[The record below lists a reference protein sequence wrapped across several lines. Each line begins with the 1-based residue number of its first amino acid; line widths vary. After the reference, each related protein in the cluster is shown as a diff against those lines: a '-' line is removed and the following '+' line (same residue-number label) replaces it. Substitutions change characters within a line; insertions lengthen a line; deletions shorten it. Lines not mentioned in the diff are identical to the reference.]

1 MMPEKNDNPMPMDD
15 AERETELGSST
26 GDHTPPT
33 LLDKFIVP
41 RASVGER
48 IAAGKALRAKLP
60 REEHGEFR
68 RHPTRQDPVSII
80 EEQAKTRLPFL
91 VPIRH
96 SRMLASPFAFL
107 RGAAAVMAA
116 DLAHTPTTGMKVQAC
131 GDMHVANF
139 GVFASAERTLV
150 FGINDFDETLPGSWE
165 WDLKRLAASAVVCGR
180 FLGGDRALCEES
192 ARAVVKSYRKRI
204 REYAEM
210 SYLDVWYARI
220 DERDVLNA
228 LPSPM
233 ARKRTKQTIAKAKKR
248 GHLQVLDKMAE
259 LVGNQQRIIEV
270 RPFIVRE
277 THTEY
282 GRPIAEGLGL
292 FLESYFQSLPDDRK
306 VILSRYRI
314 LDVARKVV
322 GVGSV
327 GTRCWV
333 VLMQGNEIDDPLF
346 LQVKEA
352 QASVL
357 APYAGAS
364 GYANNGQRVVVGQRI
379 IQGAPDIFLGWG
391 EVDDHAFYVRQLRD
405 MKGGAEFDPKTTP
418 VESFPEYTALCGW
431 ALALAHAK
439 SGDAAMLAG
448 YLGKSGVI
456 DDAIARFAA
465 SYADQTEQDHK
476 ALAAAARQGRIPV
489 ATES

>member
-1 MMPEKNDNPMPMDD
+1 MPQRNDIGDNPT
-15 AERETELGSST
+15 A
-26 GDHTPPT
+26 T
-33 LLDKFIVP
+33 LLEKFTVP
-41 RASVGER
+41 RPSVGER
-48 IAAGKALRAKLP
+48 MAAGKAIRDKFP
-60 REEHGEFR
+60 REKQGEFR
-68 RHPTRQDPVSII
+68 RHATRQDPVSII

-107 RGAAAVMAA
+107 RGSAAVMAA
-116 DLAHTPTTGMKVQAC
+116 DLAHTPTTGMTVQAC

-150 FGINDFDETLPGSWE
+150 FGINDFDETLPGPWE

-180 FLGGDRALCEES
+180 FLGADRVLREES
-192 ARAVVKSYRKRI
+192 ARAVVKSYRKRM

-220 DERDVLNA
+220 DENDVLNA
-228 LPSPM
+228 QPSPVGQ
-233 ARKRTKQTIAKAKKR
+233 KRAKQTMAKAKKR

-259 LVGNQQRIIEV
+259 LVGNQQRIIEI

-277 THTEY
+277 TQTEV
-282 GRPIAEGLGL
+282 GRPIEEALGK
-292 FLESYFQSLPDDRK
+292 FLEDYFHSLPDDRK
-306 VILSRYRI
+306 VILARYRI

-333 VLMQGNEIDDPLF
+333 VLMQGNGIDDPLF
-346 LQVKEA
+346 LQVKQAE
-352 QASVL
+352 ASVL
-357 APYAGAS
+357 APYAGATN
-364 GYANNGQRVVVGQRI
+364 YANNGQRVVMGQRT

-391 EVDDHAFYVRQLRD
+391 QVDGGQFYVRQLRD
-405 MKGGAEFDPKTTP
+405 MKGGAELDPKTTDVKGLP
-418 VESFPEYTALCGW
+418 HYGALCGW

-439 SGDAAMLAG
+439 SGDPAMLAG
-448 YLGKSGVI
+448 YLGKSAVM
-456 DDAIARFAA
+456 DEAIARFAQ
-465 SYADQTEQDHK
+465 SYADQTERDHA

>member
-1 MMPEKNDNPMPMDD
+1 MPQKNDNLTLLDNP
-15 AERETELGSST
+15 T
-26 GDHTPPT
+26 PT

-41 RASVGER
+41 RPSVGER
-48 IAAGKALRAKLP
+48 MAAGKALRDKFP
-60 REEHGEFR
+60 REKHGEFR
-68 RHPTRQDPVSII
+68 LHPKRPDPVSII
-80 EEQAKTRLPFL
+80 EEQGKTRLPFL

-107 RGAAAVMAA
+107 RGSAAVMAA
-116 DLAHTPTTGMKVQAC
+116 DLAQTPTTGMTVQAC

-150 FGINDFDETLPGSWE
+150 FGINDFDETLPGPWE

-180 FLGGDRALCEES
+180 FLGGDRVLCEES
-192 ARAVVKSYRKRI
+192 ARAVVKSYRKRM

-220 DERDVLNA
+220 DERDVINA
-228 LPSPM
+228 QPSPM
-233 ARKRTKQTIAKAKKR
+233 GRKRAKQTIAKAKKR

-259 LVGNQQRIIEV
+259 LVGNQQRIIEI

-277 THTEY
+277 THTET
-282 GRPIAEGLGL
+282 GRPIAEALGL
-292 FLESYFQSLPDDRK
+292 FLEDYFRSLGDDRK
-306 VILSRYRI
+306 VILARYRI
-314 LDVARKVV
+314 VDVARKVV

-333 VLMQGNEIDDPLF
+333 ILMQGNEVDDPLF
-346 LQVKEA
+346 LQVKQA

-364 GYANNGQRVVVGQRI
+364 GYANDGQRVVVGQRI
-379 IQGAPDIFLGWG
+379 IQGAPDIFLGWA
-391 EVDDHAFYVRQLRD
+391 EVDGVHFYVRQLRD
-405 MKGGAEFDPKTTP
+405 MKGGADLDRETAAL
-418 VESFPEYTALCGW
+418 ESLPDYGALCGW

-439 SGDAAMLAG
+439 SGDPAMLAG
-448 YLGKSGVI
+448 YLGKSGVM
-456 DDAIARFAA
+456 DEAIARFAQ
-465 SYADQTEQDHK
+465 SYADQTERDHA

>member
-1 MMPEKNDNPMPMDD
+1 
-15 AERETELGSST
+15 
-26 GDHTPPT
+26 
-33 LLDKFIVP
+33 
-41 RASVGER
+41 
-48 IAAGKALRAKLP
+48 
-60 REEHGEFR
+60 
-68 RHPTRQDPVSII
+68 
-80 EEQAKTRLPFL
+80 
-91 VPIRH
+91 
-96 SRMLASPFAFL
+96 
-107 RGAAAVMAA
+107 MAA
-116 DLAHTPTTGMKVQAC
+116 DLAHTPTTGMTVQAC

-150 FGINDFDETLPGSWE
+150 FGINDFDETLPGPWE

-180 FLGGDRALCEES
+180 FLGGDRVLCEES
-192 ARAVVKSYRKRI
+192 ARAVVKSYRKRM

-210 SYLDVWYARI
+210 NYLDVWYARI

-228 LPSPM
+228 QPSPM
-233 ARKRTKQTIAKAKKR
+233 ARKRAKQAIAKAKKR

-259 LVGNQQRIIEV
+259 LVGNQHRIIEV

-277 THTEY
+277 THGES
-282 GRPIAEGLGL
+282 GRPIEEGLEL
-292 FLESYFQSLPDDRK
+292 FLQNYFPSVPDDRK
-306 VILSRYRI
+306 GLLARYRI

-364 GYANNGQRVVVGQRI
+364 GYANDGQRVVVGQRI

-391 EVDDHAFYVRQLRD
+391 EADGHHFYVRQLRD
-405 MKGGAEFDPKTTP
+405 MKGGADLDRETAT
-418 VESFPEYTALCGW
+418 VEGLPHYSALCGW

-439 SGDAAMLAG
+439 SGDPAMLAG

-456 DDAIARFAA
+456 DEAIARFAV
-465 SYADQTEQDHK
+465 SYADQTEKDHK
-476 ALAAAARQGRIPV
+476 VLAAAARQGRIPV

>member
-1 MMPEKNDNPMPMDD
+1 MPQRNDIGDNPT
-15 AERETELGSST
+15 A
-26 GDHTPPT
+26 T
-33 LLDKFIVP
+33 LLEKFTVP
-41 RASVGER
+41 RPSVGER
-48 IAAGKALRAKLP
+48 MAAGKAIRGKFP
-60 REEHGEFR
+60 REKQGEFR
-68 RHPTRQDPVSII
+68 RHATRQDPVSII

-107 RGAAAVMAA
+107 RGSAAVMAA
-116 DLAHTPTTGMKVQAC
+116 DLAHTPTTGMTVQAC

-150 FGINDFDETLPGSWE
+150 FGIKDFDETLPGPWE

-180 FLGGDRALCEES
+180 FLGADRVLREES
-192 ARAVVKSYRKRI
+192 ARAVVKSYRKRM

-220 DERDVLNA
+220 DENDVLNA
-228 LPSPM
+228 QPSPVGQ
-233 ARKRTKQTIAKAKKR
+233 KRAKQTMAKAKKR

-259 LVGNQQRIIEV
+259 LVGNQQRIIEI

-277 THTEY
+277 TQTEA
-282 GRPIAEGLGL
+282 GRPIEEALGK
-292 FLESYFQSLPDDRK
+292 FLEDYFHSLPDDRK
-306 VILSRYRI
+306 VILARYRI

-333 VLMQGNEIDDPLF
+333 VLMQGNGIDDPLF
-346 LQVKEA
+346 LQVKQAE
-352 QASVL
+352 ASVL
-357 APYAGAS
+357 APYAGATN
-364 GYANNGQRVVVGQRI
+364 YANNGQRVVMGQRT

-391 EVDDHAFYVRQLRD
+391 EVDGGQFYVRQLRD
-405 MKGGAEFDPKTTP
+405 MKGGADLDRGTAAL
-418 VESFPEYTALCGW
+418 ESLPHYGALCGW

-439 SGDAAMLAG
+439 SGDPAMLAG
-448 YLGKSGVI
+448 YLGKSAVM
-456 DDAIARFAA
+456 DEAIARFAQ
-465 SYADQTEQDHK
+465 SYADQTERDHA

>member
-1 MMPEKNDNPMPMDD
+1 MIQRNENPMAD
-15 AERETELGSST
+15 AKREAELGDPS
-26 GDHTPPT
+26 GDPT
-33 LLDKFIVP
+33 VSALLDKFITP
-41 RASVGER
+41 RPSVGER
-48 IAAGKALRAKLP
+48 MTAGKALRDKLP
-60 REEHGEFR
+60 REKHGEFR
-68 RHPTRQDPVSII
+68 LHPKRQDPVSII
-80 EEQAKTRLPFL
+80 QEQGKTRLPFL

-107 RGAAAVMAA
+107 RGSAAVMAA
-116 DLAHTPTTGMKVQAC
+116 DLAHTPTTGITVQAC

-150 FGINDFDETLPGSWE
+150 FGINDFDETLPGPWE

-180 FLGGDRALCEES
+180 FLGADRVLCEEG
-192 ARAVVKSYRKRI
+192 ARAVVRSYRKRM

-210 SYLDVWYARI
+210 KYLDVWYASI
-220 DERDVLNA
+220 GERDVLNA
-228 LPSPM
+228 QPSPTW
-233 ARKRTKQTIAKAKKR
+233 RKRVKQIIAKAKKR

-259 LVGNQQRIIEV
+259 LVDNQHRIVEI

-277 THTEY
+277 THTEA
-282 GRPIAEGLGL
+282 GRPIAEALGM
-292 FLESYFQSLPDDRK
+292 FLDKYFRSLPDDRK
-306 VILSRYRI
+306 GLLARYRI

-333 VLMQGNEIDDPLF
+333 VLMQGNEVDDPLF

-357 APYAGAS
+357 APFAGAS
-364 GYANNGQRVVVGQRI
+364 GYVNNGQRVVVGQRI

-391 EVDDHAFYVRQLRD
+391 EVDGYDFYVRQLRD
-405 MKGGAEFDPKTTP
+405 MKGGAELDRETTP
-418 VESFPEYTALCGW
+418 LENLPDYGALCGW

-448 YLGKSGVI
+448 YLGKSGVM
-456 DDAIARFAA
+456 DEAIARFAVA
-465 SYADQTEQDHK
+465 YADQTEQDHK
-476 ALAAAARQGRIPV
+476 VLAAAARQARIPV
-489 ATES
+489 ATEA

>member
-1 MMPEKNDNPMPMDD
+1 MQMSP
-15 AERETELGSST
+15 AGA
-26 GDHTPPT
+26 HTASA

-41 RASVGER
+41 RPSVGER
-48 IAAGKALRAKLP
+48 MAAGKALRDKLP
-60 REEHGEFR
+60 REKQREFR
-68 RHPTRQDPVSII
+68 LHPNRQDPVSII

-107 RGAAAVMAA
+107 RGSAAVMAA
-116 DLAHTPTTGMKVQAC
+116 DLAHTPTTGMTVHAC

-150 FGINDFDETLPGSWE
+150 FGINDFDETLPGPWE

-180 FLGGDRALCEES
+180 FLGADRVLCEEM
-192 ARAVVKSYRKRI
+192 ARAVVKSYRKRM

-228 LPSPM
+228 YS
-233 ARKRTKQTIAKAKKR
+233 ATAGKRVKQVIAKAKTR

-259 LVGNQQRIIEV
+259 LVGNQQRIIEI

-277 THTEY
+277 THTES
-282 GRPIAEGLGL
+282 GRPIAEALGM
-292 FLESYFQSLPDDRK
+292 FLEDYFHSLADDRR
-306 VILSRYRI
+306 VILARYRI

-333 VLMQGNEIDDPLF
+333 ILMQGNEIDDPLF
-346 LQVKEA
+346 LQVKQAE
-352 QASVL
+352 ASVL
-357 APYAGAS
+357 ASYASATAY
-364 GYANNGQRVVVGQRI
+364 YANNGQRVVVGQRI

-391 EVDDHAFYVRQLRD
+391 EVDGHQFYVRQLRD
-405 MKGGAEFDPKTTP
+405 MKGGAEFDPETTLI
-418 VESFPEYTALCGW
+418 ETLPEYGALCGW

-439 SGDAAMLAG
+439 SGDPAMLAG

-456 DDAIARFAA
+456 DEAIFRFASA
-465 SYADQTEQDHK
+465 YADQTERDH
-476 ALAAAARQGRIPV
+476 AVLAAAARQGRIPV
-489 ATES
+489 ATEF